1 MTLHLTAAPGESDA
15 TVIARATLSPAVRAG
30 LSLAALPQPLPGTD
44 LTALVAEMTVQQ
56 ARVRS
61 NDLGRC
67 DESLVAQADTLDA
80 LFHELTRKAIGST
93 DLSRFNIFMQLALK
107 AQNQSRSTYETL
119 AKIKNPP
126 QVAYVRQANIG
137 QAVQVINGQEPP
149 PQLTSAP
156 VALPLSL
163 RTADINAEIGRL
175 QNELLLAEAS

>member
-67 DESLVAQADTLDA
+67 DESLVARADTLDA
-80 LFHELTRKAIGST
+80 LFHEVKR
-93 DLSRFNIFMQLALK
+93 
-107 AQNQSRSTYETL
+107 
-119 AKIKNPP
+119 
-126 QVAYVRQANIG
+126 
-137 QAVQVINGQEPP
+137 
-149 PQLTSAP
+149 
-156 VALPLSL
+156 
-163 RTADINAEIGRL
+163 
-175 QNELLLAEAS
+175 